1 MPIDWFKDNDE
12 KYMKKL
18 IDWKMLACE
27 TIGWE
32 FFTEVKI
39 RFLDVLE
46 RMTCKD
52 LFDVST
58 RAYPHSA

>member
-1 MPIDWFKDNDE
+1 
-12 KYMKKL
+12 
-18 IDWKMLACE
+18 MLACE